1 MIQRALCFLYGVA
14 LYAYP
19 AGFRRRFGPELR
31 QTFRDRCQEIFRDP
45 SAARVARF
53 MWAIARDW
61 TLNVIQER
69 FTSMLESLSRN
80 RRRLAY
86 AAASA
91 LLVLLASLTVL
102 RPYVIA
108 APSMENTLR
117 VGDRLIVSRLVGN
130 LERGDLVLFRY
141 PADSSKI
148 FIKRVIGLPGDR
160 IRIENKQVI
169 RNGVRLA
176 EDYATHRTGDVD
188 ELRDNFGEVV
198 VPPDAVFVLGDNREN
213 SLDSRY
219 FGFVPR
225 KDVVARPWFVYWSTA
240 ARP

>member
-1 MIQRALCFLYGVA
+1 MIQRALCFLYGAA

-19 AGFRRRFGPELR
+19 GGFRRRFGPELR

-45 SAARVARF
+45 SAARAGGF
-53 MWAIARDW
+53 LWATARDW

-69 FTSMLESLSRN
+69 FTSMLESISRN
-80 RRRLAY
+80 KRRLAY

-91 LLVLLASLTVL
+91 LLVLLAPLIVL

-117 VGDRLIVSRLVGN
+117 VGDHVIVSKLVGN
-130 LERGDLVLFRY
+130 LERGDLVVFRY
-141 PADSSKI
+141 PRDPSKI

-169 RNGVRLA
+169 RNGDRLT
-176 EDYATHRTGDVD
+176 EDYATHRTTDV
-188 ELRDNFGEVV
+188 EEFRDNFGEVL
-198 VPPDAVFVLGDNREN
+198 VPLGAVFVLGDNRDN

-225 KDVVARPWFVYWSTA
+225 KDVVARHDRRKSF
-240 ARP
+240 R